1 MPTAASSYY
10 QQQQQ
15 RADLLQVAK
24 AFCASFAEKKKTPE
38 EIVDEHF
45 SSSPPAEQEDGKE
58 EEEKEEEILAY
69 EHGLPQLAPFLGR
82 PFRGREGVL
91 RYFRTLAECLSY
103 EGMRFPAAAS
113 ACDDQAEDEGEGVGD
128 GKRDGDKGWI
138 IDIAARKVSVKG
150 QARFTW
156 TATGESWDEVFAYV
170 LTFDD
175 GEVPKVKRYEV
186 WADTGAAWLASRGEL
201 GNVRGGEG

>member
-15 RADLLQVAK
+15 QRADLLQAAK

-113 ACDDQAEDEGEGVGD
+113 AAAACDDKGESEGID
-128 GKRDGDKGWI
+128 NGDKGWI
-138 IDIAARKVSVKG
+138 VDTAARKVSVKG

-201 GNVRGGEG
+201 GNVRGREG